1 MKALRAAMTS
11 GRKAFQKWR
20 REWAA
25 LVRDLKVEIVAAT
38 IAAK

>member
-1 MKALRAAMTS
+1 MTS

-20 REWAA
+20 LAEWAA
-25 LVRDLKVEIVAAT
+25 LVRDLKVDIVAAT